1 MGDDPG
7 TAAAQWEIMPLTDK
21 GYTFRNVASGRYLN
35 VAPNHHENHPPAQVE
50 GVSFSTLPSP
60 QNDTIDFWDNARVW
74 GNSSNA
80 SSPRSQWVIDLVQDD
95 IYTLKGLDSNMYLNV
110 LGGWD
115 HNGANVHMWDNWYS
129 NHSQWQIQSALP
141 PTHVSLELL
150 SGNVN
155 CGQLPE
161 LDKFSVK
168 QKFLVPNVNIPLTA
182 ENKPEIYGYQTG
194 SNWVGR
200 FEATL
205 DVSVGGSYTF
215 ALDMGPA
222 DTAFLWL
229 DGEQVITTGCSWG
242 KQASGSTTLTA
253 GKHPIVVLYLDDGW
267 KDKVVLSYK
276 GPDTAGAM
284 LVVPPHRFLPSGM

>member
-1 MGDDPG
+1 MG
-7 TAAAQWEIMPLTDK
+7 
-21 GYTFRNVASGRYLN
+21 
-35 VAPNHHENHPPAQVE
+35 
-50 GVSFSTLPSP
+50 
-60 QNDTIDFWDNARVW
+60 
-74 GNSSNA
+74 
-80 SSPRSQWVIDLVQDD
+80 
-95 IYTLKGLDSNMYLNV
+95 
-110 LGGWD
+110 
-115 HNGANVHMWDNWYS
+115 
-129 NHSQWQIQSALP
+129 SALP

-205 DVSVGGSYTF
+205 DVTVGGSYTF

-229 DGEQVITTGCSWG
+229 DHTHCRQTSHRGALLRRWMEGQGC
-242 KQASGSTTLTA
+242 ALL
-253 GKHPIVVLYLDDGW
+253 H
-267 KDKVVLSYK
+267 
-276 GPDTAGAM
+276 
-284 LVVPPHRFLPSGM
+284 